1 MNREELL
8 AFDRKH
14 LWHPLASISA
24 PPAVNLARRGKGDAH
39 PSRRRA

>member
-14 LWHPLASISA
+14 LWHPYASISA
-24 PPAVNLARRGKGDAH
+24 PPDSATTRKTR
-39 PSRRRA
+39 